1 VQQPFIK
8 RFSCLWL
15 KKRLGQIETK
25 GKFGFKLFGYFLIF
39 SDKDSVQV
47 FSSKVKK
54 SAVNRRFD
62 FESAMHKL

>member
-1 VQQPFIK
+1 MTVQQPFIK

-47 FSSKVKK
+47 FSSKVK
-54 SAVNRRFD
+54 NRRFD
-62 FESAMHKL
+62 LESAMHKL